1 MRLRAC
7 ILAIAVVTPLRAFAQ
22 TPPPAAPPVVPEAAP
37 PPPAVV
43 VTPPEPTPPP
53 PAPAAVAA
61 APMAPAAPAAGPKFT
76 WGGLIDTYYMYLFN
90 PVDGVNSLVG
100 TVAPRQFDTNTNSAT
115 LALSAV
121 TLNASMDPVA
131 FQLDLGYGTVGSIIN
146 GANGVV
152 VPSAMQSTTGTSG
165 VQGNFIVLQAYGTI
179 TVLPQLTLDFGKF
192 YTTAGAEVVPANKN
206 WLYSRSILFFNIPL
220 LHTGARANF
229 KVNDML
235 SLQAS
240 LVNGWNDDPDVNAWK
255 TVGLSASITASPM
268 VAITATTY
276 IGKEAPQG
284 AATETPGDLRIL
296 ADVVAALTLS
306 DKLGVNINFDYVKA
320 PVNVAADYFVGVS
333 AMARFVISDHLNV
346 AGRGEWARGHLGDV
360 NSDIMEGTVML
371 GIDVGKNFE
380 IRPEFRIDHNGQ
392 SLQFSNTGSTNQ
404 VTGTIAALTYF

>member
-53 PAPAAVAA
+53 PAPVAVAA

-90 PVDGVNSLVG
+90 PVDGANSLVG

-146 GANGVV
+146 NANGVV
-152 VPSAMQSTTGTSG
+152 LPNVATSTTGTPG

-220 LHTGARANF
+220 VHTGARANF

-255 TVGLSASITASPM
+255 TVGLSVYSPYQSPADVEWIRGITARW
-268 VAITATTY
+268 I
-276 IGKEAPQG
+276 
-284 AATETPGDLRIL
+284 D
-296 ADVVAALTLS
+296 TLQR
-306 DKLGVNINFDYVKA
+306 LN
-320 PVNVAADYFVGVS
+320 
-333 AMARFVISDHLNV
+333 AR
-346 AGRGEWARGHLGDV
+346 
-360 NSDIMEGTVML
+360 
-371 GIDVGKNFE
+371 
-380 IRPEFRIDHNGQ
+380 
-392 SLQFSNTGSTNQ
+392 
-404 VTGTIAALTYF
+404 